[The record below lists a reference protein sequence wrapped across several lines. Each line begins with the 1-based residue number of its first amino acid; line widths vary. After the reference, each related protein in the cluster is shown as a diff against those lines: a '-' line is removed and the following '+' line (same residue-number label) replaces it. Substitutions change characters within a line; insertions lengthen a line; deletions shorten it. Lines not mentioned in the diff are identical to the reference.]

1 MGDSCGEQW
10 NKSWGGSNWQN
21 RLGGQRE
28 DSWGGGNWMDRVG
41 LGSLR
46 EEEEDKSESVQSTTV
61 PDDAGDLSDVDDDK
75 IDSLTAEDK
84 AKLHQMRAMRRRAL
98 TARFNKAD
106 TIRTSGRGATDYA

>member
-1 MGDSCGEQW
+1 MSQSANCGDQF
-10 NKSWGGSNWQN
+10 N
-21 RLGGQRE
+21 
-28 DSWGGGNWMDRVG
+28 DAWGGGNWMDRVG

-46 EEEEDKSESVQSTTV
+46 EKEEDTSESIQSTTV

-75 IDSLTAEDK
+75 MDSLTAEDK

-106 TIRTSGRGATDYA
+106 TIRTSGRGATNYA